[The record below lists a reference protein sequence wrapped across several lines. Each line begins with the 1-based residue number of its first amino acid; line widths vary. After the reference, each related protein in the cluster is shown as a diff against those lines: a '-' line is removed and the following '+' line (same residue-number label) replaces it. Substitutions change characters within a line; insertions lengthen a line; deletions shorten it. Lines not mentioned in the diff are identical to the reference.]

1 MSSHQHL
8 RLCHH
13 SVHES
18 LSFEYLNPLESPFSG
33 GGVEHPLQIAI
44 DAQDV
49 AVGEEHVHGGHAQ
62 DLAHE
67 ETSLR
72 PKVRINIR
80 HTIFQPLTKNWTV
93 SEVKLG
99 HHTANR
105 VTMQPEA

>member
-1 MSSHQHL
+1 MNLFHL
-8 RLCHH
+8 SITVTITQLLI
-13 SVHES
+13 S
-18 LSFEYLNPLESPFSG
+18 PIWIPFSG
-33 GGVEHPLQIAI
+33 GGVEHPLQIAV

-72 PKVRINIR
+72 PKVSINTR
-80 HTIFQPLTKNWTV
+80 HTLFQPLTKNWTV